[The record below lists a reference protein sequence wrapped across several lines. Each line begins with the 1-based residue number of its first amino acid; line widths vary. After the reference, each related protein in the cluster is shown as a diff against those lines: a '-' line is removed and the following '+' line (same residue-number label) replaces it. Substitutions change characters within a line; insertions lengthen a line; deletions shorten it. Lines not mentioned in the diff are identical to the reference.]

1 MQMAWHAPGL
11 IGALASLLMLS
22 ATLTQ
27 PSAVRAAAAPCDS
40 DPERPAAR
48 PPAPGAVAA
57 NLTGPFKYVPAQ
69 TDNAAVLAEVSDVVR
84 AQATGLGVD
93 GCYVGK
99 PDRIARRVDFLSP
112 FEFLVVTTFDS
123 DPARRDALLDQY
135 AVDPAGAINGLGD
148 AYPSPRSEAT
158 LASYAYFDVS
168 SDRIRVNAA
177 RVPADQLRRVLVH
190 EFWHAMPHT
199 RTWTERDGRTIR
211 ASGFWLQEQREGR
224 RTWVPVEDR
233 QGLPYASYLL
243 DEAMAT
249 YMENQYAGPQPYAR
263 AEVGDVLQ
271 FLGRL
276 IGVAGSGAVLGTY
289 LESQPY
295 ELGHL
300 AEAHRASLPELELIA
315 RP

>member
-1 MQMAWHAPGL
+1 
-11 IGALASLLMLS
+11 MLS
-22 ATLTQ
+22 ATLAQ

-48 PPAPGAVAA
+48 PPAPVAVAA
-57 NLTGPFKYVPAQ
+57 NLTGPFKYAPAQ
-69 TDNAAVLAEVSDVVR
+69 TDSTAVLSEVSGVVR
-84 AQATGLGVD
+84 AQAEGLGVD
-93 GCYVGK
+93 GCYIGK
-99 PDRIARRVDFLSP
+99 AYRIASRVQFLSP
-112 FEFLVVTTFDS
+112 FEFLVVTTFDN
-123 DPARRDALLDQY
+123 DPARRDALLDRY
-135 AVDPAGAINGLGD
+135 AVDPAGAIKGLGD
-148 AYPSPRSEAT
+148 TYPSPRSEAT
-158 LASYAYFDVS
+158 LASYAYYDIN

-190 EFWHAMPHT
+190 EFWHAMPRS
-199 RTWTERDGRTIR
+199 RTWTEQDGRMVR
-211 ASGFWLQEQREGR
+211 ASGFWLQEQRDGR

-263 AEVGDVLQ
+263 PEVGDVQQ

-276 IGVAGSGAVLGTY
+276 MGVAGSGAVLATF

-300 AEAHRASLPELELIA
+300 AEANRAKLPELDLFA

>member
-1 MQMAWHAPGL
+1 MMAGFVA
-11 IGALASLLMLS
+11 LLMLS
-22 ATLTQ
+22 ATLAQ
-27 PSAVRAAAAPCDS
+27 PSVVRAAAASCDS

-48 PPAPGAVAA
+48 PPAPVAVAT
-57 NLTGPFKYVPAQ
+57 NLTGPFKYAPAQ
-69 TDNAAVLAEVSDVVR
+69 SDYAAVLSEVSAVVQ
-84 AQATGLGVD
+84 AQANGLGVD
-93 GCYVGK
+93 GCYLGK
-99 PDRIARRVDFLSP
+99 PDRIAERVTFLSP

-135 AVDPAGAINGLGD
+135 AVDPAGAVKGLGE

-158 LASYAYFDVS
+158 LASYAYYDVS

-190 EFWHAMPHT
+190 EFWHAMPHA
-199 RTWTERDGRTIR
+199 RTWTEQGGRTIR

-233 QGLPYASYLL
+233 KGLPYASYLL

-263 AEVGDVLQ
+263 AEVGEAQQ

-276 IGVAGSGAVLGTY
+276 IGVAGSGAVLGTF
-289 LESQPY
+289 LDSQPY

-300 AEAHRASLPELELIA
+300 AEAHRASLPELDQLA
-315 RP
+315 HP

>member
-1 MQMAWHAPGL
+1 MMAGF
-11 IGALASLLMLS
+11 ISLLMLW
-22 ATLTQ
+22 ATLAQ
-27 PSAVRAAAAPCDS
+27 PSVVRAGAAPCDS
-40 DPERPAAR
+40 DAERPAAR
-48 PPAPGAVAA
+48 PPAPVAVAA
-57 NLTGPFKYVPAQ
+57 NLTGAFKYAPAQ
-69 TDNAAVLAEVSDVVR
+69 SDYVAVLSEVSDVVQ
-84 AQATGLGVD
+84 AQANGLGVD
-93 GCYVGK
+93 GCYLGK
-99 PDRIARRVDFLSP
+99 PDRIAERVAFLSP

-135 AVDPAGAINGLGD
+135 AVDPAGAIKGLGE

-158 LASYAYFDVS
+158 LASYAYYDIN

-190 EFWHAMPHT
+190 EFWHAMPHA
-199 RTWTERDGRTIR
+199 RTWTEQGGRTIR

-233 QGLPYASYLL
+233 QGLPYASYVL

-263 AEVGDVLQ
+263 AEVGEAQQ

-276 IGVAGSGAVLGTY
+276 IGVAGSGAVLGAF
-289 LESQPY
+289 LDSQPY

-300 AEAHRASLPELELIA
+300 AEAHRASLPELDSVS